1 MNNIVS
7 MNYEMMLVLFFGLML
22 LLLIGASYNTS
33 IATSSPGETAKIPL
47 YYVST
52 RDLQNPTYEMVTGP
66 KGYQNE
72 TY

>member
-52 RDLQNPTYEMVTGP
+52 RDLQNPIYEMVTGP
-66 KGYQNE
+66 KGYRQ